1 MLVLLTV
8 GQSALPIGV
17 FVSKIMGE
25 IILGLDI
32 L

>member
-1 MLVLLTV
+1 MWVLLTV
-8 GQSALPIGV
+8 GQSAPRIWV